1 MKVYLNNVHRM
12 VKYNSL
18 LRWQMMKIIRLF
30 LVKENIL
37 NVEMGVILSGD
48 DHLAHLNEK
57 YRREEG
63 ATDVLS
69 FTFDDNG
76 ETETSGVKRR
86 QLLGEIYIS
95 VDRAL
100 ARIEETGDPL
110 EKEILY
116 LLAHGLYHLLGFD
129 HADDPGRREMEMLVE
144 DLVGEAF

>member
-1 MKVYLNNVHRM
+1 MKVYLNNVHRV

-18 LRWQMMKIIRLF
+18 LRWQMMKMIRFF

-57 YRREEG
+57 YRREKG
-63 ATDVLS
+63 PTDVLS
-69 FTFDDNG
+69 FSLDDDG
-76 ETETSGVKRR
+76 EINMPGGKRR

-100 ARIEETGDPL
+100 ARIEETGEPL

-129 HADDPGRREMEMLVE
+129 HADESGRREMEMLVE
-144 DLVGEAF
+144 DLVGKAF